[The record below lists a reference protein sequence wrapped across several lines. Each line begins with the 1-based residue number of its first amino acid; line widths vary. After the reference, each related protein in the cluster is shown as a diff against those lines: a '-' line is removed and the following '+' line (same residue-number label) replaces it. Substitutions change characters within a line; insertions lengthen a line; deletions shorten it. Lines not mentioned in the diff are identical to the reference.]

1 MAFAGGGKQK
11 TDKGL
16 PLISTSP
23 YSYSDTD
30 RSRFQGAL
38 YTAPANVTT
47 SFNFPIPEEIR
58 LYGGHY
64 WVQGATAGDKMSF
77 QVVDI
82 DNILGFGPET
92 VVHEYITDMPVPP
105 WDHEKDLE
113 SPTAALIPGGL
124 YLRVVYV
131 NATSDPVTLGVTY
144 KWFLQQ

>member
-1 MAFAGGGKQK
+1 MAFASGGKQK
-11 TDKGL
+11 TDKGI

-38 YTAPANVTT
+38 YTAPGNATT
-47 SFNFPIPEEIR
+47 SFDFSILEEIR

-64 WVQGATAGDKMSF
+64 WVQGASLGDTMTF

-82 DNILGFGPET
+82 DNILGLGPDT
-92 VVHEYITDMPVPP
+92 VVNEYITSMPVPP
-105 WDHEKDLE
+105 WDHERELV
-113 SPTAALIPGGL
+113 SPTAALIPAGL
-124 YLRVVYV
+124 YLRVVYS
-131 NATSDPVTLGVTY
+131 NASADPVALGVTY